1 MRKFAF
7 LAPLTLAVALAAA
20 AQAQPAAV
28 TVTLAPEFESAA
40 EDLGRADVQAQ
51 MDRLAEV
58 VTRALADD
66 PDLAGARIELVLT
79 DLRPNRP
86 TTGQLR
92 DRPGLD
98 PVRSISTGGA
108 TIDGRIVTADGREL
122 PVHYERYSDSL
133 SDVYGVGVWHDAERA
148 WRGLAANL
156 EAGRYVQ
163 R

>member
-1 MRKFAF
+1 MRNFAF
-7 LAPLTLAVALAAA
+7 LAPLALAAA
-20 AQAQPAAV
+20 LSAAAHAQPAAV

-51 MDRLAEV
+51 MDRLAEI
-58 VTRALADD
+58 VTRALADA

-86 TTGQLR
+86 TAEQLR
-92 DRPGLD
+92 DRPSLD
-98 PVRSISTGGA
+98 PVRSISIGGA
-108 TIDGRIVTADGREL
+108 VVDGRIITADGREL
-122 PVHYERYSDSL
+122 PIHYERFSHDL
-133 SDVYGVGVWHDAERA
+133 AEVRGVSVWYDADRA